1 MELCYKYEK
10 KMIEEKKLKS
20 YDDLEKI
27 FKELFTPKLISLK
40 KYKFKFRVG
49 DYYAIIN
56 NDIDFQ
62 NIINDLKS
70 KENPIIYV
78 VNEEEEDEDSSIV
91 IPKNNSESYKKSKNK
106 VDEQKLIL
114 EKIKQKKENL
124 KYEEIL
130 MIININFSSIENE
143 LNKAEGSGELKANEY
158 HSIKNFIQELKNDIN
173 EFKKNNVDLFIL
185 TIQIL
190 EKKLITSEN
199 KLKAFLDI
207 KENDMK
213 KLEELKEEKKK
224 NLNYEEI
231 INILKLDLTH
241 KENESNEA
249 EERITQFINKNIEL
263 IRKNKKLEEENNKLK
278 SFQINYAKNK
288 EELAK
293 LREENEQ
300 LKANFNSIEKKLN
313 EIELNYKGIINV
325 LNIDLS
331 YINNKSI
338 NLEERIVS
346 FVKANI
352 ELINNNKKLKSNLDN
367 IEKENKEKDNK
378 IKILTDEN
386 AKLKEENKVK
396 LEEKDNEIKIL
407 TDKNVKLKKEIQ
419 FTENKN
425 KHLNN
430 LKIENDNLKK
440 VNEKLS
446 IRLLLEEEGNKIL
459 TKIQN
464 ENNELNNQLKEQKNE
479 NQNLIKYNQKLSNK
493 IKDSEKNHNEVLN
506 RLIEVNQNLTTEK
519 NNLLDEKKNL
529 KISNENLN
537 NDKAE
542 LIKINENKNEEI
554 KTLKQNLNICEN
566 TIQSIKKR
574 CKDKINEIDNNAK
587 KRIKELEEI
596 AFALNN

>member
-1 MELCYKYEK
+1 MELCYKYEI
-10 KMIEEKKLKS
+10 KMIEEKNLKS
-20 YDDLEKI
+20 YHALKQI
-27 FKELFTPKLISLK
+27 FLKLFTPKLISLE
-40 KYKFKFRVG
+40 KYKFKYRVD
-49 DYYAIIN
+49 DYYVIIN

-62 NIINDLKS
+62 NIINDSKS
-70 KENPIIYV
+70 RENPIIYV
-78 VNEEEEDEDSSIV
+78 VNEEEEDEYSSIV
-91 IPKNNSESYKKSKNK
+91 IPNKTLIKVINENSESYKKLKNK
-106 VDEQKLIL
+106 VDEQKLIF

-143 LNKAEGSGELKANEY
+143 LNEAEGSGELQANEY
-158 HSIKNFIQELKNDIN
+158 HSIKNFIQELKNNIN

-190 EKKLITSEN
+190 EEKLITSEN

-278 SFQINYAKNK
+278 SIQINYAKNE

-338 NLEERIVS
+338 NLEERIVG
-346 FVKANI
+346 FAKANI
-352 ELINNNKKLKSNLDN
+352 ELINNNKKLKSTLDN
-367 IEKENKEKDNK
+367 IEKENQVKLEEKDNK

-386 AKLKEENKVK
+386 AKLK
-396 LEEKDNEIKIL
+396 
-407 TDKNVKLKKEIQ
+407 KEIH
-419 FTENKN
+419 FAENKN
-425 KHLNN
+425 KHFNN
-430 LKIENDNLKK
+430 LIIENDNLKK
-440 VNEKLS
+440 E
-446 IRLLLEEEGNKIL
+446 
-459 TKIQN
+459 
-464 ENNELNNQLKEQKNE
+464 
-479 NQNLIKYNQKLSNK
+479 
-493 IKDSEKNHNEVLN
+493 
-506 RLIEVNQNLTTEK
+506 
-519 NNLLDEKKNL
+519 
-529 KISNENLN
+529 
-537 NDKAE
+537 
-542 LIKINENKNEEI
+542 NEE
-554 KTLKQNLNICEN
+554 LSCA
-566 TIQSIKKR
+566 S
-574 CKDKINEIDNNAK
+574 
-587 KRIKELEEI
+587 
-596 AFALNN
+596 F

>member
-1 MELCYKYEK
+1 MELCYKHEK
-10 KMIEEKKLKS
+10 KMIDEKNLKS
-20 YDDLEKI
+20 YHDL
-27 FKELFTPKLISLK
+27 KLIFLELLTKNKISLE
-40 KYKFKFRVG
+40 KYKFKYRVG

-62 NIINDLKS
+62 NIINDLK
-70 KENPIIYV
+70 KRENQIIYV
-78 VNEEEEDEDSSIV
+78 VNEEEEDEYSSIV
-91 IPKNNSESYKKSKNK
+91 IPNNSSESYKKLKNK

-130 MIININFSSIENE
+130 TIINNFSSIENE
-143 LNKAEGSGELKANEY
+143 LNEAEGSGELQANEY
-158 HSIKNFIQELKNDIN
+158 HSIKNFIQELKNNIN

-190 EKKLITSEN
+190 EEKLITSEN

-278 SFQINYAKNK
+278 SIKSIQINYAKN
-288 EELAK
+288 EEKLAK

-313 EIELNYKGIINV
+313 EIELNYKGIIDV

-338 NLEERIVS
+338 NLEERIVG

-352 ELINNNKKLKSNLDN
+352 ELINNNKKLKSTLDN
-367 IEKENKEKDNK
+367 IEKEKKEKDNK

-386 AKLKEENKVK
+386 A
-396 LEEKDNEIKIL
+396 
-407 TDKNVKLKKEIQ
+407 KLKKEIQ

-446 IRLLLEEEGNKIL
+446 IRLLLEKEG
-459 TKIQN
+459 QF
-464 ENNELNNQLKEQKNE
+464 
-479 NQNLIKYNQKLSNK
+479 
-493 IKDSEKNHNEVLN
+493 
-506 RLIEVNQNLTTEK
+506 
-519 NNLLDEKKNL
+519 
-529 KISNENLN
+529 
-537 NDKAE
+537 
-542 LIKINENKNEEI
+542 
-554 KTLKQNLNICEN
+554 EN

-574 CKDKINEIDNNAK
+574 CKDKINEIDNDAK

-596 AFALNN
+596 VFALNN